1 MDYQTLQITA
11 PVDHVVLLTLNRPSV
26 LNAINSMMMQELHH
40 FWVSLT
46 NDTRCVIL
54 TGEGERAFCAGADL
68 KERLGLDESTWRE
81 QHACLQAAMLAMCQ
95 CPVPIIAAVNGYAF
109 GGGFELALA
118 SDMIYASTN
127 ACFALPEV
135 RLGIMPGALGT
146 QHLPRACGL
155 RRAKEWILTGRQIP
169 ADEAHEAG
177 VVNALFEPAQLMAKT
192 LEIAVTIA
200 NNAPLS
206 IRHAKASIQHA
217 VQPDVKADYAV
228 EVAHY
233 NQLLASADRQ
243 EGIAAFNEKRPA
255 HFKGE

>member
-1 MDYQTLQITA
+1 MDYQTLQVTV
-11 PVDHVVLLTLNRPSV
+11 PVEGIFLLTLNRPSV
-26 LNAINSMMMQELHH
+26 LNAINSVMMHELHQ
-40 FWVSLT
+40 FWVSLKH
-46 NDTRCVIL
+46 DTRCVIL

-68 KERLGLDESTWRE
+68 KERLDLDGKAWRE
-81 QHACLQAAMLAMCQ
+81 QHAYLQAAMLAMCQ
-95 CPVPIIAAVNGYAF
+95 CPVPVIAAVNGYAF

-118 SDMIYASTN
+118 SDMIYASTD

-177 VVNALFEPAQLMAKT
+177 VVNALFEPAQLIAKT

-228 EVAHY
+228 EVGHY

-243 EGIAAFNEKRPA
+243 EGVAAFNEKRPA
-255 HFKGE
+255 DFKGE